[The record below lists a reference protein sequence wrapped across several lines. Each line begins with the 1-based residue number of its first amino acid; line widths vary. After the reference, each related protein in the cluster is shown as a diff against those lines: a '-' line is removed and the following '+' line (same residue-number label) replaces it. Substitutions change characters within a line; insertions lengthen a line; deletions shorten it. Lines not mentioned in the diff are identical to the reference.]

1 MKKKTILIVEDEA
14 IVAAD
19 LARKLDRLGYQIAGI
34 AAIGDQAIEMAGRL
48 RPDLVLMDIQLN
60 GQSDGITAAEA
71 IRNQFDLPVVYLT
84 ALSDAETLARAKLT
98 GPFGYILKPLDERDL
113 AIQIE
118 MALYKQESDRQLRE
132 GDRRTKEI
140 LESITDAFYALDAD
154 WHLTYVNRKTQELWG
169 RPLEE
174 LVGTG
179 LWSLFPNYER
189 TDIYREHMRA
199 MQTRKPVHY
208 ETISPKLKIWIE
220 ANIYPTADG
229 GLSVYFRD
237 ISDRK
242 KAEEALRES
251 NQELNEYAYAL
262 THNLKAPF
270 RAVQNYTQFLSEDLA
285 DTLEGD
291 SKQYLEGIKK
301 AIIQATDQFKD
312 LESLYRVRNYPID
325 SEAFE
330 LTELLHEMQTIFQS
344 NSKKELIVAPKLP
357 VLNCCKFLIRQ
368 ILLNLIDNGFKYNQ
382 SNAKKVEAGLLP
394 GADNRFEIFVR
405 DNGIGIDPKYHT
417 HIFGIFKRLHTERE
431 YEGTGVGLAIALRAA
446 KHMEGEIRVESAIGK
461 GSTFYVDLPGSIMK
475 NTDNQIHDR

>member
-1 MKKKTILIVEDEA
+1 MSKTSILIVEDEA
-14 IVAAD
+14 VVAAD
-19 LARKLDRLGYQIAGI
+19 LGRKLSRLGYEV
-34 AAIGDQAIEMAGRL
+34 IGTADRGDEAVEMAGRL

-132 GDRRTKEI
+132 SDRRTKEI
-140 LESITDAFYALDAD
+140 LESITDAFYALDAN
-154 WHLTYVNRKTQELWG
+154 WRLTYVNRKTQELWG

-285 DTLEGD
+285 DNLEGEP
-291 SKQYLEGIKK
+291 KQYLEGMKN
-301 AIIQATDQFKD
+301 AIIQAADQFKD
-312 LESLYRVRNYPID
+312 LESLYRVRNYPLD

-330 LTELLHEMQTIFQS
+330 LSELLHEVQNIFQGNS
-344 NSKKELIVAPKLP
+344 NKVLIVAPKLP

-368 ILLNLIDNGFKYNQ
+368 ILLNLIDNGFKYNR
-382 SNAKKVEAGLLP
+382 SNTKKVEAGLLP

-405 DNGIGIDPKYHT
+405 DNGIGIDPKYHK

-446 KHMEGEIRVESAIGK
+446 KQMKGEIRVESAIDK
-461 GSTFYVDLPGSIMK
+461 GSTFYVNLPGAIMK
-475 NTDNQIHDR
+475 NTDWTS